1 MEAKK
6 TMTIRPGNEYAG
18 IIEKLETAAKKKKW
32 SLNKFV
38 LIKLSEIVK
47 KNGN

>member
-1 MEAKK
+1 
-6 TMTIRPGNEYAG
+6 MT
-18 IIEKLETAAKKKKW
+18 EKQRLKRNETAAKKKKW

>member
-6 TMTIRPGNEYAG
+6 TMTIRPGKEYAG
-18 IIEKLETAAKKKKW
+18 IIEKLESAAKKKKW

-38 LIKLSEIVK
+38 LVKLDEEVK
-47 KNGN
+47 KTVK